1 MDEADT
7 AEAEERMISMLEST
21 LSDIPSPCGAPGVA
35 DMEDLVGRDVT
46 PAPQFTAF
54 SSPYSGYTTERAA
67 AEALIQE
74 YSQHM
79 NTKFS
84 INTSSGVLRKP
95 GKGCSAT
102 KKSKLN
108 GGML

>member
-35 DMEDLVGRDVT
+35 DMEDLVGRYPWT
-46 PAPQFTAF
+46 PQFTAF